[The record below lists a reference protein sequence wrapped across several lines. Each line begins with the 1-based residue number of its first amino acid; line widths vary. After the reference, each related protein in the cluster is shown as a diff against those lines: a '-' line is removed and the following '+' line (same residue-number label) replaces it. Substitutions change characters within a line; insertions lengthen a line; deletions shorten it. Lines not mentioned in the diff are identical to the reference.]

1 MLLAAVQQTL
11 ADAHPPQV
19 FGVTDSVSKVTGSIG
34 KGLAAATMDPEFQSR
49 RRMTRFRNKPK
60 HALYGITGGANAF
73 FTRWASQRELESV
86 RC

>member
-1 MLLAAVQQTL
+1 MLLVVVHQTQ
-11 ADAHPPQV
+11 ADASRSIQV

-73 FTRWASQRELESV
+73 FTR
-86 RC
+86 